1 MARRDDAGSWL
12 CWLLMMN
19 LRWMSRSPCYGPNGT
34 VPSPFNWRLRCHASA
49 LGLEPAGLLRRS
61 TLPGPSER
69 DRTDDPGKASTGCPA
84 RERATQLP
92 PRTAIQSK
100 YVILL
105 SYLHSYTAA
114 KLSNQPLHL
123 GPTSYSSSSL
133 YFIPFFVY
141 CFIWIC
147 TYLYLPWLCVRR
159 EKRPS
164 RRHLRGQIRPI
175 HEPSGHDRREP
186 P

>member
-1 MARRDDAGSWL
+1 
-12 CWLLMMN
+12 
-19 LRWMSRSPCYGPNGT
+19 MSRPPCYGPNGT
-34 VPSPFNWRLRCHASA
+34 VPSPFNWRLRCHASS

-114 KLSNQPLHL
+114 KLCQPHTPLHL
-123 GPTSYSSSSL
+123 GPTCHFL
-133 YFIPFFVY
+133 FLLFLFPPFVY
-141 CFIWIC
+141 CFFYIWIC
-147 TYLYLPWLCVRR
+147 TYLYLPWLCFRR